1 MTLAAERWPAFAG
14 PAAGQKRFGALV
26 AYRLELAK
34 LTRLIQVRTIAA
46 ASIIGPF
53 LAVAV
58 LHVQSATPG
67 DTAFGQWV
75 HTSGFAI
82 PMVVLGFGAQWVG
95 PVLTAVVAGDI
106 FSSEDRFGTWKTV
119 LTRSRT
125 RGQLFAGKYLAAL
138 TFALG
143 LMLLLTVTDL
153 VAGWL
158 AGAQPVVGLGGQLVP
173 AGHAAELVVLSYLSE
188 LPPLLG
194 FTALALML
202 STAQIDAT
210 AHESAEAY
218 LAAAPLGEPVCLI
231 LDNRLPGISGL
242 ELLRRIADAGGEAA
256 VIMMTG
262 QGDVPTAV
270 AAMKL
275 GAFHFVEKP
284 FDAEA
289 LLNSV
294 EEALSRAEAIQDLQA
309 EALAF
314 RSRREL
320 LTQREEEVFELL
332 IEGLPTKVI
341 ASRLD
346 ITARTAEHHRA
357 AVMRKL
363 EARSIAHLM
372 RMALGLKKYLTSS
385 ATRTR

>member
-1 MTLAAERWPAFAG
+1 MDPKRIPARRRVHIVDDE
-14 PAAGQKRFGALV
+14 P
-26 AYRLELAK
+26 
-34 LTRLIQVRTIAA
+34 QVR
-46 ASIIGPF
+46 
-53 LAVAV
+53 
-58 LHVQSATPG
+58 
-67 DTAFGQWV
+67 
-75 HTSGFAI
+75 
-82 PMVVLGFGAQWVG
+82 
-95 PVLTAVVAGDI
+95 
-106 FSSEDRFGTWKTV
+106 E
-119 LTRSRT
+119 
-125 RGQLFAGKYLAAL
+125 
-138 TFALG
+138 
-143 LMLLLTVTDL
+143 
-153 VAGWL
+153 
-158 AGAQPVVGLGGQLVP
+158 
-173 AGHAAELVVLSYLSE
+173 
-188 LPPLLG
+188 
-194 FTALALML
+194 ALALML

-242 ELLRRIADAGGEAA
+242 ELLKRIAEAGAEAA

-262 QGDVPTAV
+262 HGDVPTAV

-320 LTQREEEVFELL
+320 LTQRENEVFELL
-332 IEGLPTKVI
+332 IEGLPTKAI
-341 ASRLD
+341 AGRLD

-363 EARSIAHLM
+363 EARSISHLM